1 MKRLVGLGWLL
12 LPLLAVAD
20 ERILSYHSDITIG
33 TDGWLNVT
41 ETIRVRA
48 EGNRIRRGIYRDYP
62 TTYKDRS
69 GNTVEVHYQPLSV
82 MRDDRIEKFHTER
95 RSNGV
100 RTYFGSPD
108 TFLQPGEYTY
118 QFRYRAGR
126 MLGFFDN
133 HDELYWNVTGL
144 GWEFPID
151 RASATVYFGF
161 PVDEEDIGV
170 EAYTGGS
177 GATGSDYR
185 AVSGDRR
192 ADFETSRELGA
203 GEGLTIVVSWPK
215 GYVDEPGGVQRLTWL
230 LVDNTNLLVALAG
243 LFALLAYYIPV
254 WRHFGRDP
262 EPGVTVTRYEPPK
275 NLSPAALR
283 YIRRMGY
290 DNKVMTAAVVNLA
303 VKGYLR
309 IGKDGDTH
317 TLHRLQPANPA
328 PPLTTAERD
337 LLAAL
342 FSGGDT
348 LVLEDENHQQLSG
361 ARSAHRR
368 ALRKEY
374 RNRYFK
380 VNGLM
385 NLPAFLIMI
394 VSSIVA
400 LNVGAGPTPLVV
412 VTIGIMLAVTVLF
425 VVLMKRPT
433 GIGRRVLDEV
443 DGFREYLEIAEK
455 DELNLR
461 NPPEKTP
468 ELYEKYLPF
477 ALALGVEQ
485 AWAERFSDVFARLQG
500 ADGRSYHPVWYDGP
514 WSNVNLGSN
523 ASALTGGLNSAISS
537 SMTAPGSSSGSG
549 GGGSSGGG
557 GGGGGGGG
565 W

>member
-1 MKRLVGLGWLL
+1 
-12 LPLLAVAD
+12 
-20 ERILSYHSDITIG
+20 
-33 TDGWLNVT
+33 
-41 ETIRVRA
+41 
-48 EGNRIRRGIYRDYP
+48 
-62 TTYKDRS
+62 
-69 GNTVEVHYQPLSV
+69 
-82 MRDDRIEKFHTER
+82 
-95 RSNGV
+95 
-100 RTYFGSPD
+100 
-108 TFLQPGEYTY
+108 
-118 QFRYRAGR
+118 
-126 MLGFFDN
+126 
-133 HDELYWNVTGL
+133 
-144 GWEFPID
+144 
-151 RASATVYFGF
+151 
-161 PVDEEDIGV
+161 
-170 EAYTGGS
+170 
-177 GATGSDYR
+177 
-185 AVSGDRR
+185 
-192 ADFETSRELGA
+192 
-203 GEGLTIVVSWPK
+203 
-215 GYVDEPGGVQRLTWL
+215 
-230 LVDNTNLLVALAG
+230 
-243 LFALLAYYIPV
+243 
-254 WRHFGRDP
+254 
-262 EPGVTVTRYEPPK
+262 
-275 NLSPAALR
+275 
-283 YIRRMGY
+283 
-290 DNKVMTAAVVNLA
+290 
-303 VKGYLR
+303 
-309 IGKDGDTH
+309 
-317 TLHRLQPANPA
+317 
-328 PPLTTAERD
+328 
-337 LLAAL
+337 LAAL

-348 LVLEDENHQQLSG
+348 LVLEDENHRQLSG
-361 ARSAHRR
+361 AQSAHRR

-400 LNVGAGPTPLVV
+400 LNVGAGPSPLVL

-500 ADGRSYHPVWYDGP
+500 ADGRSYHPAWYDGA
-514 WSNVNLGSN
+514 WNNLNMGSN
-523 ASALTGGLNSAISS
+523 TSALTGGLNSAISS